1 MIFFIKF
8 TCFRRVQKISLS
20 WTYNP
25 VHRFQIMKIKP
36 GVKSTLGNEFPI
48 KEPQMNFSLIH
59 NLKKILGL
67 AHLKHALEA
76 QNNSSKLIIP

>member
-1 MIFFIKF
+1 
-8 TCFRRVQKISLS
+8 
-20 WTYNP
+20 
-25 VHRFQIMKIKP
+25 MKIKP